1 MGTQLNTPK
10 GAELSRTGVYI
21 KLALVAAIWGSTF
34 VAGRVVS
41 AEMSAPFAALG
52 RFLIATVTLLLL
64 LLVIE
69 RGFPKLSARQWL
81 LFVLLGAIGV
91 AAYALLYMYALQTV
105 TASRGSLIM
114 ALIPAGTLLG
124 GAMFL
129 HEPLTRPRILGVAL
143 ALLGVAVDLG
153 NGNPLALV
161 TDPIGRGEVAMFGC
175 VVAWTGYTL
184 LGKRVMG
191 GGISPLA
198 ATTCSALTGTAILA
212 VVCAFAGDLAL
223 PLASWKGW
231 LALAFMGVLGT
242 ALAYV
247 WFYDGVKV
255 IGPARTAVF
264 INLVPVVAITLGVL
278 LLGEELHAS
287 MIIGAAL
294 VITGVW
300 IINRSPAPAV
310 PANATRTR

>member
-1 MGTQLNTPK
+1 MNVEQ
-10 GAELSRTGVYI
+10 SRAGIYI

-41 AEMSAPFAALG
+41 TEMSAPFAAMG
-52 RFLIATVTLLLL
+52 RFLIATSTLLLL

-69 RGFPKLSARQWL
+69 RRFPRLSARQWL
-81 LFVLLGAIGV
+81 FFVLLGAMGV
-91 AAYALLYMYALQTV
+91 GIYALLYMYGLQSV

-114 ALIPAGTLLG
+114 ALIPAATLLG

-129 HEPLTRPRILGVAL
+129 HEPLTRPRVAGVAL

-153 NGNPLALV
+153 NGNPLALI

-175 VVAWTGYTL
+175 VLAWTVYTL

-191 GGISPLA
+191 KGMSPLA
-198 ATTCSALTGTAILA
+198 ATTCSALTGTAIL
-212 VVCAFAGDLAL
+212 VIVCAFTGDLAM
-223 PLASWKGW
+223 PQAAWKSW
-231 LALAFMGVLGT
+231 LSLIYMGVVGT
-242 ALAYV
+242 AVAYV
-247 WFYDGVKV
+247 WFYDGVAR

-278 LLGEELHAS
+278 MLGEKLTAS
-287 MIIGAAL
+287 MIVGAAL
-294 VITGVW
+294 VVTGVW
-300 IINRSPAPAV
+300 IINRSPAPAPV
-310 PANATRTR
+310 PTAPVVPPLRP